1 MADTHFLRDKK
12 ETNQSV
18 PSALWPDIL
27 NRTLQISQGLSCIGT
42 QTEKDF
48 IALGQSLMEGNS
60 AGRDIEAKALEIVA
74 VTEGAKE
81 EKALASMKEHIGK
94 TLSRFRVDKENIKNQ
109 FVSVKNVL
117 DHLGEL
123 QSKNDDIDRLARY
136 LRAVALNIF
145 IETSRSNVVS
155 DNFSIIAKEIKQ
167 LSEDI
172 VKLSKTVNITV
183 DDAKKR
189 FSSLYD
195 ETQQGVTE
203 LDQVSADAG
212 QAVQQAV
219 TITDDW
225 LDLAG
230 KTATNAV
237 RMGQDLSRQVEKI
250 VMALQF
256 HDAMRQRI
264 EHIVTGLFDIT
275 SICKKSVAQHTEPE
289 SESLSMV
296 HAMVALLSDHMEHMI
311 VEIGDVHSQ
320 CSHAFDAIEGGIE
333 AVAEE
338 IISLVGGNGKRAD
351 RLGNDAG
358 RHLLSSIQSL
368 GAFRDRGKNL
378 IERMNDI
385 YTMSIQTTSTLTEL
399 TGKIHNISME
409 AHIKGINAII
419 AASNLGNEGRT
430 LTVLAAEMKKLADLA
445 DIFVKDVET
454 IISHVVSDMNMSKK
468 TDENG
473 DDSDR
478 SLDDNMHAIIGMVD
492 TMKYQAGDLHRNMET
507 MNGIHKRVKKELQI
521 IPSMG
526 KELGD
531 QKKNL
536 GDLLALLAPYDDG
549 RGKAKLAGSRMSGRY
564 TMEKERQIHR
574 TSLSESH
581 ETKNAINPVAN
592 KELGDN
598 VELF

>member
-60 AGRDIEAKALEIVA
+60 AGRDIETKALEIVA

>member
-1 MADTHFLRDKK
+1 MADTHFLSDKK
-12 ETNQSV
+12 ETYQSV
-18 PSALWPDIL
+18 SSALWPDIL
-27 NRTLQISQGLSCIGT
+27 NRISQISQGLSCISS

-60 AGRDIEAKALEIVA
+60 AGRDIETKALEIAAVA
-74 VTEGAKE
+74 DGDQERD
-81 EKALASMKEHIGK
+81 ALASMKEHIGK
-94 TLSRFRVDKENIKNQ
+94 TLSRFRVNKENIKNQ

-117 DHLGEL
+117 DHLGQL

-172 VKLSKTVNITV
+172 VNLSKTVNITV
-183 DDAKKR
+183 NDAKKR

-195 ETQQGVTE
+195 DTQQGVTE

-212 QAVQQAV
+212 QTVQQAV

-225 LDLAG
+225 LDFAG
-230 KTATNAV
+230 RTATNAV
-237 RMGQDLSRQVEKI
+237 RMGQDLSGHVGKI
-250 VMALQF
+250 VIALQF

-264 EHIVTGLFDIT
+264 EHIVTGLLDIT
-275 SICKKSVAQHTEPE
+275 SICKKSVGQHTEPE

-333 AVAEE
+333 TVAEE
-338 IISLVGGNGKRAD
+338 VISLVGGSGKRAD

-368 GAFRDRGKNL
+368 GSLRDRGKNL
-378 IERMNDI
+378 VERMNDI
-385 YTMSIQTTSTLTEL
+385 YTMSIQTTSTLTDL

-454 IISHVVSDMNMSKK
+454 IISHVVSDMDMSKK

-492 TMKYQAGDLHRNMET
+492 TMKYQAGDLHRNMEA
-507 MNGIHKRVKKELQI
+507 MNEIHKRVKKELQI

-536 GDLLALLAPYDDG
+536 RDLLTLLTPYDDG
-549 RGKAKLAGSRMSGRY
+549 RGKEKLAGSSMVGRY

-574 TSLSESH
+574 TSLSGAH
-581 ETKNAINPVAN
+581 ETKNTINPVAN
-592 KELGDN
+592 QELGDN